1 MASRIGR
8 FTGVPCCDCRPEGL
22 AAVPAGDLGVADSTW
37 FSPVRLNRPV
47 RGNGL
52 AAHHGRVVRFHR
64 PPWGLTLPLHARS
77 DTVVRAYDGPTRG
90 RAPVADGASGEGVVA
105 PRLCPRPHLQ
115 GRTATG
121 GSMPRTL
128 TSALPHA
135 TPGSEVLLQG
145 WV

>member
-1 MASRIGR
+1 
-8 FTGVPCCDCRPEGL
+8 
-22 AAVPAGDLGVADSTW
+22 
-37 FSPVRLNRPV
+37 
-47 RGNGL
+47 
-52 AAHHGRVVRFHR
+52 
-64 PPWGLTLPLHARS
+64 LPLHARS

-105 PRLCPRPHLQ
+105 PRLCPRPPLQ

-145 WV
+145 WVHRRRELAQVTLLVVRDRTGLAEVVLPPGTDLPPEETPVSVTG